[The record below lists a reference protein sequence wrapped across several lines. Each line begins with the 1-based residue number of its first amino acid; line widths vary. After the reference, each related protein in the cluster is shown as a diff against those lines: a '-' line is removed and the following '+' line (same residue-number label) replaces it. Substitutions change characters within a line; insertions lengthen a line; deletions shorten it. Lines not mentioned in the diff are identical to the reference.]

1 MTLTIE
7 VTRIANQKIETLS
20 KTDVTVK
27 WNKRLIEKAL
37 RARAICAGLKA
48 PYSIKNSVNRHELV
62 PFYLE
67 AQDGI
72 SEVVAQ

>member
-1 MTLTIE
+1 MNLTIE

-48 PYSIKNSVNRHELV
+48 PYSIKNSINQELV

-72 SEVVAQ
+72 SQVVPL